1 MDKTKRLTL
10 DEGWLKRLKHDFDS
24 ASISDDEM
32 CKSIQETY
40 ESFDKYLCDPHTAVA
55 VAAAKKMGL
64 CDDTSTQSLRKVVI
78 IATASPCKFEEAVTL
93 ALGKESWN
101 DWKSDFF
108 PSRAQRTMELEE
120 IKPFHYGWGGRYT
133 TLCEVQSK
141 WKDEMMRIVFT
152 HFGE

>member
-10 DEGWLKRLKHDFDS
+10 EEEWLKRLKHDFGS

-40 ESFDKYLCDPHTAVA
+40 ECFDNYLCDPHTAVA
-55 VAAAKKMGL
+55 VASAKKLGL
-64 CDDTSTQSLRKVVI
+64 YADTPTQSRRKVVI

-108 PSRAQRTMELEE
+108 PSRAQRTLELDE
-120 IKPFHYGWGGRYT
+120 IKPFHYEWGGRHA
-133 TLCEVQSK
+133 TLSEVQPK
-141 WKDEMMRIVFT
+141 WKDEMMRIVIA